1 MIVSNP
7 SSLVNNLR
15 QTTKSRVTIS
25 QLTWFGSIS
34 VACIVG
40 VVLGAPVYLALA
52 SIFVALVPIGGW
64 ALGRSGLALSE
75 QAQGNITI
83 FCWLVVT
90 FAALAIG
97 GGVLSPLMIVLLL
110 GPFSALAQGRHI
122 VAIEVLVIGGLAFAA
137 SLSAGAMGWSETVPA
152 SWSVLIGPLAVATLF
167 QLGAM
172 FWVCAV
178 VNRSSIGAANDL
190 GASKDGDTRLSDILD
205 LNLPVLL
212 IRTSREGRIRM
223 VYGPKELRWPA
234 LGVGRELGVLNTVA
248 DGETISAPNGDRL
261 RVLSTRN
268 AGGGGWIGLLPET
281 SLVGLGNRES
291 LQSAEARIAAA
302 ETALG
307 ERTAFFAGLG
317 HDLKTPL
324 NAIIGFSDLMKAE
337 VYGALPE
344 RYKDYPG
351 LIHES
356 GQDLMLLVDD
366 ILDLAK
372 SEAKAQR
379 LEPEPVDLAAS
390 GQSVAQQLQDQAR
403 RAGVDLKGPDGGP
416 VWAEADAR
424 AVRQIWQNL
433 VSNAIKYSKP
443 DGTVVLAAHS
453 LGSAVTIS
461 VSDDGA
467 GMDQADLDRI
477 AKPFAQGSNSKG
489 RAGTGLGLAVVHRFA
504 QLHGGKV
511 IIDTQEG
518 KGTRVR
524 VTLPSLDP
532 QKKAMTKDI
541 AK

>member
-7 SSLVNNLR
+7 SSLVNNSR
-15 QTTKSRVTIS
+15 QTTESRVTIS

-40 VVLGAPVYLALA
+40 VVLGAPVYLALI
-52 SIFVALVPIGGW
+52 SMFVSLIPIGGW

-97 GGVLSPLMIVLLL
+97 GGILSPLIIVLML
-110 GPFSALAQGRHI
+110 GPFSAMAQGRHI

-137 SLSAGAMGWSETVPA
+137 SLSAGAMGWSDTVPA
-152 SWSVLIGPLAVATLF
+152 NWSALIAPLAVAIIF
-167 QLGAM
+167 QLGVM
-172 FWVCAV
+172 FWVCAAA
-178 VNRSSIGAANDL
+178 NHQSIGAANDF
-190 GASKDGDTRLSDILD
+190 GVSQDEDARLSDILG

-212 IRTSREGRIRM
+212 IRTSEEGRIRM

-234 LGVGRELGVLNTVA
+234 LGIGRELGFLNSVA
-248 DGETISAPNGDRL
+248 DDERISAPNGDMF
-261 RVLSTRN
+261 RVLSAKN
-268 AGGGGWIGLLPET
+268 SVGGRWIGLLPEAH
-281 SLVGLGNRES
+281 LGVLGNDES
-291 LQSAEARIAAA
+291 LQTAEKRIVAA
-302 ETALG
+302 ETALA

-324 NAIIGFSDLMKAE
+324 NAIIGFAEMMKAE
-337 VYGALPE
+337 VYGALPGA
-344 RYKDYPG
+344 YKDYPG
-351 LIHES
+351 IIHES

-372 SEAKAQR
+372 SEAKQQR
-379 LEPEPVDLAAS
+379 LEAEPVDLVAS
-390 GQSVAQQLQDQAR
+390 AQSVAQQLQDQAR
-403 RAGVDLKGPDGGP
+403 RADVHLKVPDSGP

-443 DGTVVLAAHS
+443 EGAVVLSAFS
-453 LGSAVTIS
+453 LGSAVSIS

-477 AKPFAQGSNSKG
+477 AKPFAQGKNSKG
-489 RAGTGLGLAVVHRFA
+489 RSGTGLGLAVVHRFA

-511 IIDTQEG
+511 IIDTEQG

-524 VTLPSLDP
+524 VTLPALDP
-532 QKKAMTKDI
+532 HKKAMTKDI
-541 AK
+541 AR